1 MNVGFTP
8 QYADLNTLYDK
19 FKSQGFEIV
28 AQPCNQFGG
37 QEPGSCE
44 VIKSFAE
51 KKGAKFT
58 LLEKADVNGGNQTD
72 LYSFLKSKSGGLFGS
87 DVKWNFEKFLV
98 DRSGNVVKR
107 YGSMTNPSAIEG
119 DIKAL
124 L

>member
-1 MNVGFTP
+1 M
-8 QYADLNTLYDK
+8 DLNYLYDK
-19 FKSQGFEIV
+19 YKSQGFEIV

-37 QEPGSCE
+37 QEPGSSDA
-44 VIKSFAE
+44 IKSFAS
-51 KKGAKFT
+51 KKGAEFP
-58 LLEKADVNGGNQTD
+58 LLEKADVNGEDQTD
-72 LYSFLKSKSGGLFGS
+72 LFAFLKSKSGGLFGS

-107 YGSMTNPSAIEG
+107 YGSITNPKSIEG